1 MNINK
6 TVANGIKNVF
16 DDHKSSIVIGL
27 TGRTGSGCTT
37 AAKILSIKSFDKL
50 NLPSLNVPPSNHED
64 RKDRIIYTWGA
75 AHWTPFRYLSVTTI
89 ILTLAINDGLDKL
102 DKLIKSIDE
111 NFETKSV
118 IDFLTNKKS
127 LAEKASEALNLDI
140 VLDQEL
146 IKATN
151 FYFEKTS
158 KNILDEFKDFFR
170 LQMHVYTDLLQKI
183 GNNLR
188 KSGNA
193 YLDEPKPEE
202 IFFIPR
208 LISKAINIM
217 QSAARI
223 EGAKAHY
230 IVIDALRH
238 PYEIRFLNR
247 TISNFF
253 TIAVNTTD
261 EDRINRLL
269 QQQYNQDQIKSLDG
283 IEYPDEIAK
292 AKDYSTIV
300 KQNIQSCLEISDIY
314 ISNTGDKDESIKQMT
329 KQLLRYVSLMQHPGL
344 ITSTPEERCM
354 QSAVV
359 ARSNSGCISRQVG
372 AVVTDENFSIK
383 SIGWNDVPQGQV
395 PCILRNV
402 NHAYH
407 GKYDKGSYSR
417 YELGN
422 EKFRDILIKEFSINE
437 VTQGRNISFCFKS
450 VYTKTDEKLK
460 GNQVHTRSLHA
471 EENAFLQIA
480 KYGGQS
486 IIGGNLFT
494 TASPCELC
502 AKKAFQLGIKN
513 IFYIDPY
520 PGIASEHILSS
531 GQNKPILKL
540 FDGAVRGAYHK
551 LYEAI
556 MPYKDELSFLI
567 KADEDL
573 KFSDSEP

>member
-1 MNINK
+1 MSINK
-6 TVANGIKNVF
+6 IVADGIKNVF
-16 DDHKSSIVIGL
+16 DNHRSSIVVGL

-37 AAKILSIKSFDKL
+37 AAKILSTKSFDKL

-64 RKDRIIYTWGA
+64 RKNRIIYSWGET
-75 AHWTPFRYLSVTTI
+75 HWTAFRYLSVTTL
-89 ILTLAINDGLDKL
+89 ILTLAINDGLNKL
-102 DKLIKSIDE
+102 EALIKSIDE
-111 NFETKSV
+111 NFDSKGV
-118 IDFLTNKKS
+118 IDFLKDKEN
-127 LAEKASEALNLDI
+127 LAGKARAALDQDI
-140 VLDQEL
+140 VSDAEL
-146 IKATN
+146 IKSTS
-151 FYFEKTS
+151 FFFERTS
-158 KNILDEFKDFFR
+158 KSILDEFKGFFK
-170 LQMHVYTDLLQKI
+170 LQMHIYTDLLQRI

-188 KSGNA
+188 KSGNS
-193 YLDEPKPEE
+193 YLDETKPEE
-202 IFFIPR
+202 IFFIPKI
-208 LISKAINIM
+208 ISKAINIM
-217 QSAARI
+217 QAAARI
-223 EGAKAHY
+223 EEVKNHY

-261 EDRINRLL
+261 EDRVNRLL
-269 QQQYNQDQIKSLDG
+269 QQQYNKDQIRSLDA
-283 IEYPDEIAK
+283 IEYPDEISK
-292 AKDYSTIV
+292 AKDYSAIV

-314 ISNTGDKDESIKQMT
+314 ISNTGDKDESVKQMT

-344 ITSTPEERCM
+344 ITPTPEERCM

-372 AVVTDENFSIK
+372 AVVTDEHFSIK

-395 PCILRNV
+395 PCVLRNV

-407 GKYDKGSYSR
+407 GKYDKGSYSK

-422 EKFRDILIKEFSINE
+422 EKFKEILIKEFSMSE

-480 KYGGQS
+480 KYGGQA

-531 GQNKPILKL
+531 GQNKPNLKL
-540 FDGAVRGAYHK
+540 FEGAVRGAYHK

-567 KADEDL
+567 RADESL
-573 KFSDSEP
+573 KFSDNEY

>member
-1 MNINK
+1 MNTNQ
-6 TVANGIKNVF
+6 TVASGIKNVF
-16 DDHKSSIVIGL
+16 SNHKSSIVIGL

-37 AAKILSIKSFDKL
+37 AAKILSTTNFDKL
-50 NLPSLNVPPSNHED
+50 NLPSLNVPPNNHED
-64 RKDRIIYTWGA
+64 RKDRIIYSWGET
-75 AHWTPFRYLSVTTI
+75 HWTPFRYLSVTTI
-89 ILTLAINDGLDKL
+89 ILTLAINDGLNEL
-102 DKLIKSIDE
+102 EELIKSIDS
-111 NFETKSV
+111 NFETKLV
-118 IDFLTNKKS
+118 IEFLSEKKIIVDKVS
-127 LAEKASEALNLDI
+127 LAINQDI
-140 VLDQEL
+140 VTDSEL
-146 IKATN
+146 IKSTS
-151 FYFEKTS
+151 FFFEKTS
-158 KNILDEFKDFFR
+158 KSILDEFKHFFR
-170 LQMHVYTDLLQKI
+170 HQMHIYTDLLQRI

-188 KSGNA
+188 RSGNA
-193 YLDEPKPEE
+193 YLEETKPEE
-202 IFFIPR
+202 IFFIPKI
-208 LISKAINIM
+208 ISKAIKIM
-217 QSAARI
+217 QSAAQI
-223 EGAKAHY
+223 ERAEDHY

-253 TIAVNTTD
+253 TIAVNTSD

-269 QQQYNQDQIKSLDG
+269 QQQYNKDQILSLDA
-283 IEYPDEIAK
+283 IEYPDEISK
-292 AKDYSTIV
+292 AKDYSAIV

-329 KQLLRYVSLMQHPGL
+329 RQLLRYVSLMQHPGL
-344 ITSTPEERCM
+344 ITPTPEERCM

-372 AVVTDENFSIK
+372 AVVTDEHFSIK

-395 PCILRNV
+395 PCVLRNV
-402 NHAYH
+402 SHVYH
-407 GKYDKGSYSR
+407 GKYDKDSYSR

-422 EKFRDILIKEFSINE
+422 EKFKEILIKEFSMSE

-531 GQNKPILKL
+531 GKNKPSLKL
-540 FDGAVRGAYHK
+540 FEGAVRGAYHK

-556 MPYKDELSFLI
+556 MPYKDELIFLI
-567 KADEDL
+567 KADDNL
-573 KFSDSEP
+573 KFSNND